1 MFELPSAYCQ
11 VNMLRLREALS
22 NAKRSDS
29 DIQRELTDQTFVM
42 CMENFKSN
50 KDGLQRLLPTP
61 AAPIVDFMND
71 AQVAYRAVLPFCG
84 RAFKP

>member
-1 MFELPSAYCQ
+1 
-11 VNMLRLREALS
+11 MLRLREALS

-84 RAFKP
+84 RAFKPSL